1 MKLPLLLSALLCL
14 TAITP
19 ILAQD
24 KTLDLGDVREEHIM
38 IPMRD
43 GKHLSAL
50 LYFPKGEGPWP
61 AIFEQRYASIEGKGT
76 KLNSAEQ
83 AAKGYVVA
91 MVNFRGA
98 QKSEGQWVGYRAL
111 AWGDLQD
118 GYDTCEWL
126 AKQKWST
133 GKVGTFGSSQ
143 GGFAQNFLAVSAP
156 PHLVCQYMVDT
167 GLSLFQEGYRIG
179 GVTRPERFKG
189 MDKVCRDPADNQS
202 LMKEWFSH
210 PNYDDYWKDEDCS
223 LHFDKMNVPC
233 FTIGSWYDF
242 MNQGSVMSFQGRQHH
257 GGPKSQGQQQ
267 LILGP
272 WLHGR
277 LNKGS
282 KVAELNFPENATW
295 PEKDH
300 MTRWFDHYLKG
311 KDNGVEKEA
320 TVRYYVIG
328 AAEEKGAP
336 GNVWREA
343 KDWPPA
349 SKKTPYFL
357 HAEGGMN
364 TKQPTAEKSTTNYK
378 SDPLH
383 PMEIPGRG
391 FPGARDARKFEQQ
404 ADVRTFTTEV
414 LKTPTEWS
422 GLVKVVLWFSSTAK
436 DTDVIVRVSD
446 VYPDGRSMLIMDYP
460 LRLRYRDGFDKQ
472 VLMKPGEPVKVA
484 YDIGRTSVIFN
495 KGHRIRITIAST
507 GAPLY
512 ESNPQTGGPQTI
524 EYPANTV
531 TATNSIHHEKG
542 RSSHIIAPLMMTK

>member
-1 MKLPLLLSALLCL
+1 MKIPLILSTLLCL
-14 TAITP
+14 TSITP
-19 ILAQD
+19 ARAQD
-24 KTLDLGDVREEHIM
+24 KSLDLGDVREEHIM

-43 GKHLSAL
+43 GKHLSAW
-50 LYFPKGEGPWP
+50 LYFPKGDGPWP
-61 AIFEQRYASIEGKGT
+61 AIFEQRYASIEGKRT

-111 AWGDLQD
+111 AWGKLQD
-118 GYDTCEWL
+118 GYDICEWL
-126 AKQKWST
+126 AKQKWCT
-133 GKVGTFGSSQ
+133 GKIGTFGSSQ

-189 MDKVCRDPADNQS
+189 MDKVCRDPADNQA

-242 MNQGSVMSFQGRQHH
+242 MNQGSVMSFQGRQHR
-257 GGPKSQGQQQ
+257 GGTKSRGQQQ
-267 LILGP
+267 LLLGP

-277 LNKGS
+277 LNKNN
-282 KVAELNFPENATW
+282 KTAELTFPENATW

-320 TVRYYVIG
+320 AVRYYVIG
-328 AAEEKGAP
+328 AAQEAGAP

-349 SKKTPYFL
+349 SDKTPYYL
-357 HAEGGMN
+357 HAEGELN
-364 TKQPTAEKSTTNYK
+364 TNKPTEEKSTTPYV

-391 FPGARDARKFEQQ
+391 FPGARDARKFEEQSE
-404 ADVRTFTTEV
+404 VRTFTTEV
-414 LKTPTEWS
+414 LKTPTEWT

-436 DTDVIVRVSD
+436 DTDVIVRLSD

-460 LRLRYRDGFDKQ
+460 RRLRYRDGFDKQ
-472 VLMKPGEPVKVA
+472 VLMKPGEAVKVA
-484 YDIGRTSVIFN
+484 FDIGRTSVIFN
-495 KGHRIRITIAST
+495 KGHRIRVTIAST
-507 GAPLY
+507 GSPLY
-512 ESNPQTGGPQTI
+512 ESNPQTGGAQTI
-524 EYPANTV
+524 EPSSKLV
-531 TATNSIHHEKG
+531 TASNSIHHEKG
-542 RSSHIIAPLMMTK
+542 RASHIIAPVMIAK